1 MGTREVINPPDLWN
15 SSGRSYSHVVKV
27 TNPSAMIFV
36 AGLAGVG
43 NDLAVVS
50 DDIEEQTRATF
61 ELLAKELD
69 AAGASLADVADM
81 TVYLLD
87 IENHAWPVRNVRS
100 EFWSEG
106 NLPVSTMIEV
116 RNFAIEGMLIEV
128 DAIAV
133 T

>member
-1 MGTREVINPPDLWN
+1 MGVREVINPPDLWQ
-15 SSGRSYSHVVKV
+15 SSGRSYSHVVKIS
-27 TNPSAMIFV
+27 NPSAIIFV

-50 DDIEEQTRATF
+50 DDIEDQTRATF

-69 AAGASLADVADM
+69 AAGASLGDVADM
-81 TVYLLD
+81 TVYLKD
-87 IENHAWPVRNVRS
+87 IKNHAWPVRNVRT
-100 EFWSEG
+100 EFWDADD
-106 NLPVSTMIEV
+106 LPVSTMIEV
-116 RNFAIEGMLIEV
+116 REFAIEGMLVEI

>member
-1 MGTREVINPPDLWN
+1 MGTREVINPPDLWK
-15 SSGRSYSHVVKV
+15 STGRSYSHVVKI
-27 TNPSAMIFV
+27 TNPTAMIFV
-36 AGLAGVG
+36 AGLAGVN

-50 DDIEEQTRATF
+50 DDIEEQTRRTF
-61 ELLAKELD
+61 EILALELE

-87 IENHAWPVRNVRS
+87 IDNHAWPVRNVRT
-100 EFWSEG
+100 EFWDEG
-106 NLPVSTMIEV
+106 ELPVSTMIEV

>member
-27 TNPSAMIFV
+27 TNPTAMIFV